1 MTPFV
6 SSILAGLLVAAM
18 ALVGFGSLLVAK
30 NRLERFLLAI
40 VAFAAGG
47 LLGGAFFHLLP
58 EGMELNENALPIA
71 LVGLIVFFVLDSL
84 LWVYHCHAGHT
95 LHDTHKH
102 GHASCPPEKP
112 VGWLNLMGDAIH
124 NLTDGVVIASAFLVN
139 PALGWATT
147 MAVALHEVPQEIG
160 DFGILIHSGMDR
172 RKALIL
178 NGLVAL
184 TVLVGI
190 IGVFAAQEYVSGIT
204 AYTLPFAAGGFIYMA
219 CTNLLSEIKE
229 ESSLKRRAVQ
239 FVFFLLGLALLWF
252 TRKTEH

>member
-6 SSILAGLLVAAM
+6 SSILAGVLIVAM
-18 ALVGFGSLLVAK
+18 ALVGFGSLLIAK
-30 NRLERFLLAI
+30 SRLERFLLAI

-58 EGMELNENALPIA
+58 EAMELNENALPVA
-71 LVGLIVFFVLDSL
+71 LFGLIVFFALDSL

-95 LHDTHKH
+95 LHDAHKH
-102 GHASCPPEKP
+102 GHASCPPERT

-147 MAVALHEVPQEIG
+147 MAVALHEIPQEIG
-160 DFGILIHSGMDR
+160 DFGILIHSGMNR

-190 IGVFAAQEYVSGIT
+190 LGVFAAQEYVSGIT

-229 ESSLKRRAVQ
+229 ESSLKRRAIQ
-239 FVFFLLGLALLWF
+239 CLFLLLGLALLWF
-252 TRKTEH
+252 TREAKH

>member
-1 MTPFV
+1 MTPFI
-6 SSILAGLLVAAM
+6 SSLIAGLLVAGI
-18 ALVGFGSLLVAK
+18 ALVGFGSLLLAK
-30 NRLERFLLAI
+30 KQLERFLLGI

-58 EGMELNENALPIA
+58 ESLEQNPQALFWA
-71 LVGLIVFFVLDSL
+71 LIGLITFFVLDSL
-84 LWVYHCHAGHT
+84 LWVYHCHGGHR
-95 LHDTHKH
+95 LHDADKH
-102 GHASCPPEKP
+102 HHASCPPEKP
-112 VGWLNLMGDAIH
+112 VGWLNLAGDAIH
-124 NLTDGVVIASAFLVN
+124 NLTDGIVIASAFLVN
-139 PALGWATT
+139 PALGWTTT

-160 DFGILIHSGMDR
+160 DFGILIHSGMNR

-184 TVLVGI
+184 MVLVGI
-190 IGVFAAQEYVSGIT
+190 VAVFLAQEYIGGIT

-229 ESSLKRRAVQ
+229 EESLKRRSLQ

-252 TRKTEH
+252 TQEARH